1 MLLDIPSVPDPSMSP
16 EPGHHVLS
24 IEALFTPYSLTGGW
38 PGSSEPERWLTLWA
52 DLMEPGALDLVA
64 AWRAMTPDR
73 YEMDFS
79 MHRGHTPSFGGS
91 PLATFFG
98 RQPELTRYRT
108 PVDGLYLSGAGT
120 YPGAGIVGIAG
131 RNVANTILDDLSGS
145 PDWPSSMSAFDQ

>member
-1 MLLDIPSVPDPSMSP
+1 
-16 EPGHHVLS
+16 
-24 IEALFTPYSLTGGW
+24 
-38 PGSSEPERWLTLWA
+38 
-52 DLMEPGALDLVA
+52 
-64 AWRAMTPDR
+64 MTPDR

-108 PVDGLYLSGAGT
+108 PVDGLYLSGART

-131 RNVANTILDDLSGS
+131 RNVANTILGDLSGS